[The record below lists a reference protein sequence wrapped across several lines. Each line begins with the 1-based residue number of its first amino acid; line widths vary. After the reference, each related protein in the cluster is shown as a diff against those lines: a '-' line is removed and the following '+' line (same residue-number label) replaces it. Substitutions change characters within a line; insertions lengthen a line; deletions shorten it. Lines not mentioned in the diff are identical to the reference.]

1 MLTNKK
7 LSLTKSFWQHLEND
21 ENHFILSIRHQI
33 SCLGPGPNVH
43 AVEGG
48 VVPPSLLDTVAPS
61 GGLKVDL
68 ETKFYF
74 QGLSQINAVL
84 KHLKS
89 DASSGHVDPAGAVA
103 GPWSYVIIYLI
114 SSSHPMVSNDFIP
127 YHPLEVTP
135 VFLVPKA
142 W

>member
-1 MLTNKK
+1 MR
-7 LSLTKSFWQHLEND
+7 D
-21 ENHFILSIRHQI
+21 QI
-33 SCLGPGPNVH
+33 SCLGPGSNVH

-48 VVPPSLLDTVAPS
+48 VVPTSFLDTVAPS
-61 GGLKVDL
+61 GGLQVDL

-103 GPWSYVIIYLI
+103 GPGNNVRYI
-114 SSSHPMVSNDFIP
+114 
-127 YHPLEVTP
+127 
-135 VFLVPKA
+135 
-142 W
+142 